1 MARKQAEG
9 PFLTERRVLGLL
21 GAAVVA
27 TIGYWLV
34 TRIGWL
40 EVVLFFLIFAAVFA
54 GLNYALYRYD

>member
-1 MARKQAEG
+1 MARETAEG

-40 EVVLFFLIFAAVFA
+40 EVVLFFLVFAAVFA

>member
-1 MARKQAEG
+1 MVRDHVDG

-34 TRIGWL
+34 TQIPL
-40 EVVLFFLIFAAVFA
+40 VEVVLFFLIFAAVFA
-54 GLNYALYRYD
+54 SLNYAVYRYD